1 MRFRTVL
8 LAAVSLACAAAPVAA
23 ATSKTTAKAHHKAPA
38 KHRIVKAVP
47 RGISVRLDEVRIVTF
62 NRPVST
68 VFVGNPV
75 VADATVIDQHHVF
88 ILGKGFGTTNM
99 IALGPQSEPVA
110 NQQLTVLN
118 PGGLVTVNKGAA
130 QFSYSCNGGRCAA
143 SPVPGDQKA
152 FFDEN
157 TSTTASHQQQ
167 GMTAAVASTSH

>member
-23 ATSKTTAKAHHKAPA
+23 ATSKAAVKAHHKAPA
-38 KHRIVKAVP
+38 KHRVVKAVP
-47 RGISVRLDEVRIVTF
+47 RGVSVQLDEVRIVTF

-75 VADATVIDQHHVF
+75 VADATVIDQHHIFV
-88 ILGKGFGTTNM
+88 LGKGFGTTNM
-99 IALGPQSEPVA
+99 IALGPQSETIA
-110 NQQLTVLN
+110 NQQITVLN

-130 QFSYSCNGGRCAA
+130 QFSYACNGGRCAA

-157 TSTTASHQQQ
+157 TNSTTTHQQQ
-167 GMTAAVASTSH
+167 GIQAATAGIAH